1 MEEFTKTL
9 YAFQYGP
16 DDVYGGTG
24 HVFDATA
31 EGGYAKLFGSGG
43 EVLPALTNEMFQKYA
58 GIWFICNKA
67 RDLWKE
73 ESRKTKH
80 SALERRWMFY
90 YTLGCV
96 IRKAYENS
104 DDQYQAD
111 LRRLSKPAW
120 MNEGPDGTIQKV
132 ISRQSRFA
140 MQSMKQVYEENA
152 KTGTSHR
159 NWFRSPATLE
169 AIKNRLNDSWI
180 IVEEL
185 RRRIPISTEVIPQSC
200 DLLS

>member
-1 MEEFTKTL
+1 MVLMTCT
-9 YAFQYGP
+9 AGP
-16 DDVYGGTG
+16 ATCSTRPPKAGTRSSS
-24 HVFDATA
+24 AQ
-31 EGGYAKLFGSGG
+31 GG

-180 IVEEL
+180 IVEEHAADY
-185 RRRIPISTEVIPQSC
+185 RFRPK
-200 DLLS
+200 